1 MPLDPPGSV
10 PLHNPCPFS
19 SSYARALPSLP
30 ATNTRPLLV
39 TTIPLRAPR
48 LPVFGGPPRASVC
61 KSSPSGTCH
70 LIVPVFRSY
79 AVSVVYGGLVADAMT
94 PYSVTYR
101 LDGVATPSGQG
112 VLPPVPPMPPKVGGG
127 AGEIG

>member
-1 MPLDPPGSV
+1 MPLEFPGNV
-10 PLHNPCPFS
+10 PVHNSWPVS

-30 ATNTRPLLV
+30 ATNTRPLFV

-48 LPVFGGPPRASVC
+48 PPVLGGPPRAMVC
-61 KSSPSGTCH
+61 RSSPIGTCH
-70 LIVPVFRSY
+70 LIVPVLRSY

-101 LDGVATPSGQG
+101 LVGAATPSGHG
-112 VLPPVPPMPPKVGGG
+112 VLPPVPPIPP
-127 AGEIG
+127 